1 MSAAREDKINQG
13 LCSSHVVP
21 EKTRK
26 CSSSEPNINYEQL
39 ESTLSCQTCET
50 CSRGSKCSLIS
61 ECSRDFT
68 CEGHDVCERPS
79 FHPSYALLQTYG
91 YKAPDS
97 DDSDEELEGVFDF
110 GRDIQEQNDSEETL
124 KGSSHE
130 DLGGNNFDEGKACRC
145 NKKLHQVNQ

>member
-1 MSAAREDKINQG
+1 MSAAREAATSEG
-13 LCSSHVVP
+13 LCNSHVVP
-21 EKTRK
+21 EKARK
-26 CSSSEPNINYEQL
+26 CSASEPNIAYNPL
-39 ESTLSCQTCET
+39 ESTSSCQTCET

-79 FHPSYALLQTYG
+79 FHPSYAMLQTYG

-110 GRDIQEQNDSEETL
+110 GRDIEEQNDSEETL

-130 DLGGNNFDEGKACRC
+130 DLGGSLVDNGKVCRC
-145 NKKLHQVNQ
+145 SKKLPQVNQ